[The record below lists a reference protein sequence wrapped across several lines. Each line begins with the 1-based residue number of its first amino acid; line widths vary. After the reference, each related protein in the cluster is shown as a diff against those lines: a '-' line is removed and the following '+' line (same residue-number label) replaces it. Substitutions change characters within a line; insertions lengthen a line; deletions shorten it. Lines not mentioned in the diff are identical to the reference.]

1 MCNARPASRKSDTV
15 DTSPGY
21 TASIEGR
28 FCLVRIPGPVGG
40 VQPRRIEL
48 APRPSTKMP
57 AGYQDLFAAIMRTL
71 TVLNMLFPQQTGRRL
86 PWQRRDR
93 SEQRFREYF
102 DKLGGLALAALG
114 QDQVPLGIVGLKQ
127 IQDEVVERES
137 SRVKNGYMRVLG
149 RWALLFMA
157 VSGSGYLICRAHDPQ
172 TILHRYGYI
181 ASMITGSFL
190 GTWLSFGVRRV
201 RLQFFDLTRLE
212 DDLFDP
218 PVRLIFV
225 AAMTL
230 VIGLMLRTGAIKLTA
245 GGIDTAALQNA
256 GADAFLIGCFCG
268 LCEKALPSALSH
280 RTTQFIG
287 LIAGAGR
294 DGTEPSPESGAAHTA
309 SAKRA

>member
-1 MCNARPASRKSDTV
+1 M
-15 DTSPGY
+15 DTSAGY
-21 TASIEGR
+21 SASIEGK
-28 FCLVRIPGPVGG
+28 FCLVRIPNLRDDK
-40 VQPRRIEL
+40 QPRRIEL

-57 AGYQDLFAAIMRTL
+57 AAYQDLFAAIMRTL
-71 TVLNMLFPQQTGRRL
+71 TVLDLLFPPQPPRRL
-86 PWQRRDR
+86 PWPRRDR

-102 DKLGGLALAALG
+102 NKLADLSLTALG
-114 QDQVPLGIVGLKQ
+114 QDQVPLGIAGLKQ

-149 RWALLFMA
+149 RWTLLCMI
-157 VSGSGYLICRAHDPQ
+157 VSATLYLICRASDVQ
-172 TILHRYGYI
+172 TMLYRYRYI
-181 ASMITGSFL
+181 ASMVTGSFL

-212 DDLFDP
+212 DDQFDP

-245 GGIDTAALQNA
+245 GGIDTASLQNA
-256 GADAFLIGCFCG
+256 GADAFLVGCFCG
-268 LCEKALPSALSH
+268 LCEKALPSALSR
-280 RTTQFIG
+280 RTTQIVG

-294 DGTEPSPESGAAHTA
+294 EGGEPSPEPGPGHSG
-309 SAKRA
+309 SAKRG